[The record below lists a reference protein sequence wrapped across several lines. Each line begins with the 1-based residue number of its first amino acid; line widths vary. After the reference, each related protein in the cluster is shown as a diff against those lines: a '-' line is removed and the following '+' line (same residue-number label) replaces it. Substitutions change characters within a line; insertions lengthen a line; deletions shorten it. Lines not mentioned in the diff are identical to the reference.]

1 MQSQEFVILEIIQAI
16 LAGVSAVGVLV
27 FLYVCKP
34 LRESKRFEDKLFR
47 ALCLAVF
54 VQGVLSVFCH
64 LERGLIFLP
73 YQSFFGYALM
83 FLPDLVFV
91 LVVLIWLMFVDAVV
105 NRSPDCI
112 KRRFKYAQYP
122 YLVMGG
128 LLLIGYSLNWKV
140 FDEIN
145 TLGEA
150 TEFTMKFFRIWRASY
165 YYIALAI
172 VITYLI
178 AAFRT
183 VHYYQKEFKQPLF
196 LRLDVFIIPWIVAF
210 IVQNLPPFY
219 LVIDIPCALISL
231 ILTYYSMRS
240 RYYYIDKET
249 DFYKEEYIP
258 FLQKTADRQN
268 FKIDCGMACI
278 SCSDIEKGAEI
289 LHMNVPDKC
298 IVIRM
303 DMDCFLMLA
312 EIKQETA
319 FKLFDRNLKETADHY
334 FPGVEIKSSF
344 WPQQENETLS
354 ELSRRAIREM
364 IMATT

>member
-1 MQSQEFVILEIIQAI
+1 MQPRELVILAIVQAV
-16 LAGVSAVGVLV
+16 LAGLASIGVLV
-27 FLYVCKP
+27 FLALCKP
-34 LRESKRFEDKLFR
+34 LRKSKRLEDRIFKV
-47 ALCLAVF
+47 LCLAVF
-54 VQGVLSVFCH
+54 AQGVLSVVSA
-64 LERGLIFLP
+64 LERGLIFIP
-73 YQSFFGYALM
+73 YQNFFGYALM

-91 LVVLIWLMFVDAVV
+91 LVVLIWLMFVDAAV
-105 NRSPDCI
+105 NKSPDCI
-112 KRRFKYAQYP
+112 KRRFKYAHYP
-122 YLVMGG
+122 YIVMGG
-128 LLLIGYSLNWKV
+128 LLLLGYSLTWKV
-140 FDEIN
+140 YDEMD

-150 TEFTMKFFRIWRASY
+150 SEFTMMFFRIWRESY

-172 VITYLI
+172 IIVYLI

-183 VHYYQKEFKQPLF
+183 VHYYQREFKQPLF

-210 IVQNLPPFY
+210 IVQNVPPY

-240 RYYYIDKET
+240 RYYYIDDET

-258 FLQKTADRQN
+258 FLQKTAEMHH

-303 DMDCFLMLA
+303 DVDCFLMLA
-312 EIKQETA
+312 QIKQETA

-334 FPGVEIKSSF
+334 FPGVEISSSF

-364 IMATT
+364 IMATA